1 MRTVVSR
8 GDGADVED
16 SIDRCR
22 GELAR
27 TIKFYND
34 THRQEPLDPSTPLF
48 FTGSLAEEVAA
59 AIESLEGLAS
69 YPIEAVT
76 PPLECPSDL
85 PITSYAVNI
94 GLAAKGV

>member
-8 GDGADVED
+8 GEGAAPED

-34 THRQEPLDPSTPLF
+34 THRQEPLAPSTPLF
-48 FTGSLAEEVAA
+48 LTGSLAEEAA
-59 AIESLEGLAS
+59 ATIESLESLAP
-69 YPIEAVT
+69 YPVEPLM

-85 PITSYAVNI
+85 PIASYAVNI